1 MFSSLIESFDEEV
14 SNIKFGFFV
23 IECLFVDFSLLDFFE
38 WSFVNAMVTSI
49 SEKKQSIVK
58 KSDLLVPSIA

>member
-1 MFSSLIESFDEEV
+1 M
-14 SNIKFGFFV
+14 